1 MKNVIISKYYFF
13 SIPSNAVPSKI
24 FDFTLILRAFLEE
37 LVDEI
42 ITLLGLVSFS

>member
-1 MKNVIISKYYFF
+1 MKNVIISKYFF

-24 FDFTLILRAFLEE
+24 FELTLILRAFLEE

-42 ITLLGLVSFS
+42 ITLLGLVSLS